1 MYIDSDKIKVFPSS
15 MRGID
20 VNGNQYNPEARLTTE
35 HNLTSMV
42 NAGGKYGSFVISKD
56 FVYDGTLNTKPLI
69 ICLRGYIFEIANA
82 IETLDLNAVGPS
94 TTLYA
99 DIKVQNKDVTLN
111 SSSYTLPTLIPYD
124 TSSVILDRDNVFY
137 GLSISTERTA
147 TSLAIL
153 ECVNDINGHQI
164 VRVPKAS
171 KFIAVGDDI
180 DMSNVENDCK
190 FKTISSSNIIPSNSS
205 STIGTRSNP
214 FPHGYFKALNS
225 ETIQVSSSLEAPII
239 TIRDSRG
246 TITTELNENEARIK
260 NAIISSLKATTID
273 AIANDNLTINA
284 HTINTN
290 DLNVDADADI
300 TGTCKARRVAL
311 PIDQTEK
318 AVLSSYHDKLNI
330 DRVGSSE
337 TTRSWSF
344 LYPESAGNYKL
355 GYNIYNIDM
364 SFALRRTWRDENSIE
379 HTENHDIHNY
389 IQLITDKYISSSTS
403 SSQIETYVK
412 EVYGNHIG
420 GQRVV
425 ANYYFVDGNKVTYPT
440 CCYISD
446 INLSTKRVTCAVL
459 PIASTAG
466 DKYIPLDANPVNNTI
481 TYKLLS

>member
-1 MYIDSDKIKVFPSS
+1 MYIDSNKIKVFPSS
-15 MRGID
+15 MRGTD
-20 VNGNQYNPEARLTTE
+20 GNQYNPEARLTTE

-56 FVYDGTLNTKPLI
+56 FSYTPGDTNTQSFVFCI
-69 ICLRGYIFEIANA
+69 DGYIFEIANA
-82 IETLDLNAVGPS
+82 V
-94 TTLYA
+94 TTLNLNTMSITEKLYV
-99 DIKVQNKDVTLN
+99 DIKVLDKDVALN
-111 SSSYTLPTLIPYD
+111 SSHYNLPTLTPYD
-124 TSSVILDRDNVFY
+124 ESSVILDREGKFY
-137 GLSISTERTA
+137 GLSISKTRTDN
-147 TSLAIL
+147 SFEIL
-153 ECVNDINGHQI
+153 ECINDVNHPL
-164 VRVPKAS
+164 VRVPKSS
-171 KFIAVGDDI
+171 KFIAIGDDI
-180 DMSNVENDCK
+180 DMSNVENDCT
-190 FKTISSSNIIPSNSS
+190 FKTIKSSNILPSDSS
-205 STIGTRSNP
+205 STIGTSSNP
-214 FPHGYFKALNS
+214 FDHGYFKALNPK
-225 ETIQVSSSLEAPII
+225 TIKVSSSLEAPVI
-239 TIRDSRG
+239 TIRDSTG
-246 TITTELNENEARIK
+246 AITTELNKNGASIK
-260 NAIISSLKATTID
+260 NATIGSLKATTIE
-273 AIANDNLTINA
+273 AIANDNLTVNA

-300 TGTCKARRVAL
+300 TGTCKAGRVAL

-318 AVLSSYHDKLNI
+318 VVLSSYQDKLNI

-337 TTRSWSF
+337 TTRSWGF
-344 LYPESAGNYKL
+344 LYPESAGYYKL
-355 GYNIYNIDM
+355 GYKIYNIDM
-364 SFALRRTWRDENSIE
+364 SFALRRTWTDENNLN

-425 ANYYFVDGNKVTYPT
+425 ANYYFVNGNKVTYPT

-466 DKYIPLDANPVNNTI
+466 DRYIPLDANPVNNTI